1 MSVVFFFPASQL
13 GIFSL
18 KIGKNHRF
26 LALGTVPFI
35 GTSYIRKKNAANVPT
50 KFKITNTEI
59 LLWPIFCPFLGLP
72 SLQQFSE

>member
-1 MSVVFFFPASQL
+1 MKEIAMSVVVFFPASQL

-35 GTSYIRKKNAANVPT
+35 GTSYIRKNNAV
-50 KFKITNTEI
+50 KFQVMA
-59 LLWPIFCPFLGLP
+59 L
-72 SLQQFSE
+72 